1 MAKTADQIKKE
12 LREFTDIL
20 KKKYNLYA
28 LVLFG
33 SYADGTASEY
43 SDIDIAVF
51 SDDFGEDV
59 LADMKQLFKL
69 RRKVATD
76 IEPLPFR
83 KKDFYE
89 HDKSDFIHDIVSK
102 GKLIFKEGKF
112 FI

>member
-1 MAKTADQIKKE
+1 MAKTTDQIKKE
-12 LREFTDIL
+12 LLEFTDLL
-20 KKKYNLYA
+20 KKEYNLYA

-51 SDDFGEDV
+51 SDDFGDDV
-59 LADMKQLFKL
+59 LADMKRLFKL

-83 KKDFYE
+83 TKDFFQN
-89 HDKSDFIHDIVSK
+89 DQSDFIHEIVSK
-102 GKLIFKEGKF
+102 GKVIFKEGQYYL
-112 FI
+112 

>member
-20 KKKYNLYA
+20 KEEYNLYA

-59 LADMKQLFKL
+59 LADMKRLFKL

-76 IEPLPFR
+76 IEPLPFK
-83 KKDFYE
+83 KKDYLE
-89 HDKSDFIHDIVSK
+89 HDQSGFIHEIVSK
-102 GKLIFKEGKF
+102 GKVIFKEGQYY
-112 FI
+112 I

>member
-12 LREFTDIL
+12 LHEFTDIL
-20 KKKYNLYA
+20 KKEYNLYA

-43 SDIDIAVF
+43 SDVDIAVF

-59 LADMKQLFKL
+59 LADMKRLFKL

-76 IEPLPFR
+76 IEPLPFK

-89 HDKSDFIHDIVSK
+89 HDESDFIHEIVTK
-102 GKLIFKEGKF
+102 GKVIFKEGKYY
-112 FI
+112 I